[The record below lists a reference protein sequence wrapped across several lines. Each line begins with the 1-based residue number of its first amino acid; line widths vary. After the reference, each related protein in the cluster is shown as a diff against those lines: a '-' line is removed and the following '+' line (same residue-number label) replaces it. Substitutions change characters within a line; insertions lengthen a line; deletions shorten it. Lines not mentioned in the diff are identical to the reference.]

1 MTKKILFIG
10 AAGVLMFS
18 FHAAPTAHAATMSF
32 VSSESSASVGDMI
45 DVSVRVDSGGQS
57 VNAAQGTIQYPA
69 NILQVQSVDHSN
81 SIFNIWAQEPSV
93 NTSTGAISFLGGG
106 TNSFSGTSLYILDVK
121 FLVKGTGKAT
131 LDLTNTGVTVG
142 DGSGSNILDG
152 TTPLSISVNG
162 MTGAAST
169 GATAVPG
176 LPNTGA
182 AAASSTAATPQPITR
197 APIAAIG
204 LPAAPVLTVP
214 LYPDPTRWYNLL
226 GDTIVLWNVPA
237 DVTQVSARASH
248 TEINTIGTPETTL
261 SNGQDLGTLRDG
273 IWYVTARFKNNIG
286 WGPPAYYKISIDTAV
301 PLPFTTQIENAG
313 TDNPSPTI
321 TFETSDSLSGIA
333 DYTVAIDGAVIAV
346 TASTT
351 MTLPAQ
357 PPGAHTLVVTA
368 TDLAGN
374 SAEDSTSFK
383 ILPLPTPQV
392 AFVEPSVIQGNFVF
406 ASGSAIPSS
415 SIQIVVDDGNGRD
428 VFDGTAPVT
437 SDGNWNI
444 TVKVPLAVGKY
455 FLSATARDDR
465 GAQSLSTAP
474 QAFNVLTPSVISFGI
489 INLSWFEILIFVILL
504 AITGGS
510 LALWL
515 TSARKQRRGLYAI
528 VAGRDIEKLSDL
540 LLVNLKSLSEIPVI
554 AAAAADPDLTHVI
567 ATMKANIAKMKKY
580 LAEELGKIK

>member
-1 MTKKILFIG
+1 MIKKILFAG
-10 AAGVLMFS
+10 AAVAMMLL
-18 FHAAPTAHAATMSF
+18 FHAAPAAHAATMSF
-32 VSSESSASVGDMI
+32 VSSESSASIGDTV
-45 DVSVRVDSGGQS
+45 DVSVRIDSEGQS

-69 NILQVQSVDHSN
+69 NILQVQSVDRSN

-106 TNSFSGTSLYILDVK
+106 TNSFSGTSLYILDIK
-121 FLVKGTGKAT
+121 FLVKGTGNAT
-131 LDLTNTGVTVG
+131 LVFANAGVTAG
-142 DGSGSNILDG
+142 DGTGANILDG
-152 TTPLSISVNG
+152 TTPLTVYVNG
-162 MTGAAST
+162 TGGAAVTPS
-169 GATAVPG
+169 

-182 AAASSTAATPQPITR
+182 PSGTASSTATTPQSITR
-197 APIAAIG
+197 APVAATG

-237 DVTQVSARASH
+237 DVTQVSASVGH
-248 TEINTIGTPETTL
+248 TESNAIGVPETTL
-261 SNGQDLGTLRDG
+261 SNGKDLGMLQDG
-273 IWYVTARFKNNIG
+273 IWYVTARFKNNVG
-286 WGPPAYYKISIDTAV
+286 WGPPAYYKISIDTTV
-301 PLPFTTQIENAG
+301 PLPFTIQIENAG
-313 TDNPSPTI
+313 TDDPSPTI

-333 DYTVAIDGAVIAV
+333 DYTVAVDGTMIAA

-357 PPGAHTLVVTA
+357 PPGTHTLVVTA

-374 SAEDSTSFK
+374 SAQDTISFK
-383 ILPLPTPQV
+383 ILPLPAPQI

-415 SIQIVVDDGNGRD
+415 SVEIVVNDGNGRN
-428 VFDGTAPVT
+428 VFDGTAPVD

-455 FLSATARDDR
+455 FLSAITHDDR

-474 QAFNVLTPSVISFGI
+474 QAFTVLAPSVISFGI
-489 INLSWFEILIFVILL
+489 INLSWFEILILVILL

-540 LLVNLKSLSEIPVI
+540 LLVNLKDLSEIPAIEAVAADPELAHVI
-554 AAAAADPDLTHVI
+554 AA
-567 ATMKANIAKMKKY
+567 MKENIAKMKKY
-580 LAEELGKIK
+580 LTEELGKIK